1 LEQHVKILGILNIA
15 MGVLALLMAGVGAL
29 FVAGSGAISG
39 EAEAMAVTGL
49 VGGVIGVLG
58 LLFSIP
64 AIIGGWFLMQH
75 KEWAR
80 ILVLVISALNLLS
93 VPLGTALG
101 IYGFWVL
108 LKPEASSLFS

>member
-1 LEQHVKILGILNIA
+1 MEQHVKIVGVLNIA
-15 MGVLALLMAGVGAL
+15 MGILALLVMGVGGL
-29 FVAGSGAISG
+29 LVAVSGAVAAG
-39 EAEAMAVTGL
+39 PEARALPGFIGSAMG
-49 VGGVIGVLG
+49 ILG
-58 LLFSIP
+58 LLFSLP

-80 ILVLVISALNLLS
+80 ILILVLSALNLLS

>member
-1 LEQHVKILGILNIA
+1 MEQHVKILGFLNIA
-15 MGVLALLMAGVGAL
+15 MGILALLMAGVGAL

-39 EAEAMAVTGL
+39 EAEAMAVTGI
-49 VGGVIGVLG
+49 VGGLIGVLG

-64 AIIGGWFLMQH
+64 AIIGGWFLLQH

-80 ILVLVISALNLLS
+80 ILILVLSGLNLLS
-93 VPLGTALG
+93 FPFGTALG
-101 IYGFWVL
+101 IYGLWVL